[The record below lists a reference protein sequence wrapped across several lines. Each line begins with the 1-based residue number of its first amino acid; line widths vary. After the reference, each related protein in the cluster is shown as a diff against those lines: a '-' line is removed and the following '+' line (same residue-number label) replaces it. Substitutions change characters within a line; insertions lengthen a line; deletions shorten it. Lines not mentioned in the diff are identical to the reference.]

1 MKQIPDKTPDCE
13 AGTPWLD
20 RLHRV
25 ILEHMPTGK
34 LSNDALALHMGIS
47 ERHFFRRMK
56 ELSGYPPQQYIRRY
70 RLQLAKK
77 YLETGTFRT
86 VKETARAIGF
96 ANPSYFIRQFEKEY
110 GQKPLEVLKEWGW
123 R

>member
-1 MKQIPDKTPDCE
+1 MKQIPDKMPDCE
-13 AGTPWLD
+13 AVSPWLD
-20 RLHRV
+20 RLHR
-25 ILEHMPTGK
+25 IIMEQMHSGD
-34 LSNDALALHMGIS
+34 LSNDALALQMEIS

-56 ELSGYPPQQYIRRY
+56 ELSGEPPQRYIRRY
-70 RLQLAKK
+70 RLQWAKK

-86 VKETARAIGF
+86 VKETARAVGF
-96 ANPSYFIRQFEKEY
+96 ANPSHFIRQFEKEY